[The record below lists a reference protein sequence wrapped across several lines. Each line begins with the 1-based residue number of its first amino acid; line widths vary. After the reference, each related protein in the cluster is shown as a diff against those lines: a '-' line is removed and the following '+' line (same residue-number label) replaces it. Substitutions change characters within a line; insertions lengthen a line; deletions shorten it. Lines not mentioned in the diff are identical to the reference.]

1 MFAPIRLLNL
11 LFYGGVGSLL
21 AGAWTRWL
29 LQDQL
34 LATGAILLGAWVAL
48 VLYFQTQRAVRYF

>member
-1 MFAPIRLLNL
+1 MQVTRFKRYWKEFFFFSGLG
-11 LFYGGVGSLL
+11 FLL

-34 LATGAILLGAWVAL
+34 LATGAIFMGVWVFMNLLEL
-48 VLYFQTQRAVRYF
+48 KRP